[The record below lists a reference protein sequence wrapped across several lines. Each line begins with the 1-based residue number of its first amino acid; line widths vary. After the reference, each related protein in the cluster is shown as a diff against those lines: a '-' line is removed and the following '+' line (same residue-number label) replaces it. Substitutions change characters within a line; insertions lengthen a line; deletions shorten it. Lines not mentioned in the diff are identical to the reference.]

1 MTDSRSENEKEKV
14 NDICKEGMVSRG
26 VQNAAL
32 RVKFTG
38 LEGPRC
44 PVKKAKGV
52 L

>member
-14 NDICKEGMVSRG
+14 NDICREGMVSRG

-32 RVKFTG
+32 SVKFTG
-38 LEGPRC
+38 LKGPGC
-44 PVKKAKGV
+44 PVKEAEGV